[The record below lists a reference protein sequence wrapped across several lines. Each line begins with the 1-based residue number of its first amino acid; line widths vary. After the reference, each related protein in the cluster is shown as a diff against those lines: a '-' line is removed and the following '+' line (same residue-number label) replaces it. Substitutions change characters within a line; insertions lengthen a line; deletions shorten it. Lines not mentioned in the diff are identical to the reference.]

1 MDQGEISKILVS
13 TLKGIFDAFLIITKS
28 LPWWVWI
35 VITII
40 ILMKIFNNLMRQE
53 KFVSKRSYD
62 SQLGLFFI
70 NLYYFLFQRGKV
82 IKSGINEID
91 KMSGKDFEF
100 YLKYLFDRLGYK
112 ATRVGTSASD
122 RRGDFGGDVI
132 IEKDGIRTAIQAKCY
147 NNRPVGIDAVREVM
161 GAMQYYKC
169 SKAMVVTNSNFTN
182 DAITMA
188 QVSGVELW
196 NRNKL
201 IDTIAS
207 VKQ

>member
-1 MDQGEISKILVS
+1 MGQGEINNILVS
-13 TLKGIFDAFLIITKS
+13 TIKGTFDAFLIITKS

-53 KFVSKRSYD
+53 ISVSRRSYD
-62 SQLGLFFI
+62 NQIELFFI
-70 NLYYFLFQRGKV
+70 NLYYLLFRKGKV

-100 YLKYLFDRLGYK
+100 YLKYLFERLGYQ

-122 RRGDFGGDVI
+122 HRGDFGGDVI

-169 SKAMVVTNSNFTN
+169 SKAIVITNSDFTN
-182 DAITMA
+182 EAITMA

-201 IDTIAS
+201 IDTITSA
-207 VKQ
+207 K